1 MESGRPRHYV
11 CPMTVIRLILF
22 AALGV
27 AALPL
32 AANAATKPKPT
43 PPPAAPAASAPV
55 PSADPGPA
63 HSLGS
68 AGAWTAYLA
77 QNKDGK
83 VCYVAGQPGK
93 SEPAGL
99 KRQAVMATV
108 THRTEDKVANVVSF
122 DEGYPLNES
131 DDVVLEIGKDK
142 FTLFAKDDSAWAATS
157 DLDKTIVIALSKAKQ
172 AVLKATP
179 KKGHATIDTY
189 SLAGFATALALIDK
203 ACDVK
208 R

>member
-1 MESGRPRHYV
+1 VESGEAHDYV
-11 CPMTVIRLILF
+11 CPMTVIRLILLV
-22 AALGV
+22 ALGA

-43 PPPAAPAASAPV
+43 PAPAAPA

-93 SEPAGL
+93 TEPAGL

-131 DDVVLEIGKDK
+131 DDVVLEIGTDK
-142 FTLFAKDDSAWAATS
+142 FTLFAKDDSAWAATA
-157 DLDKTIVIALSKAKQ
+157 DLDKTIVTALSKAKQ
-172 AVLKATP
+172 AVLKATS

>member
-1 MESGRPRHYV
+1 VESDEADDYV
-11 CPMTVIRLILF
+11 CPMTVTRLILLV
-22 AALGV
+22 ALG
-27 AALPL
+27 AAGLPL
-32 AANAATKPKPT
+32 AAAATTRPKPG
-43 PPPAAPAASAPV
+43 PAPAFSAPA

-63 HSLGS
+63 RSLGS

-83 VCYVAGQPGK
+83 VCYVAGQPAK
-93 SEPAGL
+93 TEPAGM
-99 KRQAVMATV
+99 KRQTIMATV

-122 DEGYPLNES
+122 DEGYPLNET
-131 DDVVLEIGKDK
+131 DDVVLEIGKDR

-157 DLDKTIVIALSKAKQ
+157 DLDKTIVTALGKAKQ

-179 KKGHATIDTY
+179 KKGRGTIDTY
-189 SLAGFATALALIDK
+189 SLAGFAKALALIDK

>member
-1 MESGRPRHYV
+1 MESAEARHYV
-11 CPMTVIRLILF
+11 CPMTAIRLILF
-22 AALGV
+22 VALGA

-32 AANAATKPKPT
+32 AANAATKPKPA
-43 PPPAAPAASAPV
+43 PAPAAAAPV

-93 SEPAGL
+93 SEPAGI
-99 KRQAVMATV
+99 KRRTVMATV

-142 FTLFAKDDSAWAATS
+142 FTLFAKDDSAWAATA
-157 DLDKTIVIALSKAKQ
+157 DLDKAIVTALGKAKQ
-172 AVLKATP
+172 AVVKATP
-179 KKGHATIDTY
+179 KKGRATIDTY